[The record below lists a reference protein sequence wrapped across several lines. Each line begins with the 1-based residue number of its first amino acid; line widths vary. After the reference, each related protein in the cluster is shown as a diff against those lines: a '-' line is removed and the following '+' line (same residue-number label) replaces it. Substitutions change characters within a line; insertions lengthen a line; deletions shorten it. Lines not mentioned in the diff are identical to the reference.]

1 MMNYRYI
8 RVIIGIL
15 AGSKTEDEKQDL
27 MRRTMECC
35 MDHEGKKAQDCEF
48 EIRINEVEESNV
60 MRALGSR
67 V

>member
-8 RVIIGIL
+8 RVIIDIL

-35 MDHEGKKAQDCEF
+35 LDYEGKKAQDCEF

-60 MRALGSR
+60 MRTLESR